1 MSYYNRVLNEKNF
14 DKFLFDNTIR
24 SRQKYMNSSLDKV
37 YSKSMNSDV
46 TFKEIDDNIKKCY
59 TNLQHLKNTF
69 GNNKINLIKSSLL
82 KAENNINCNNYNNI
96 LNITSYSRKFSNEKD
111 NNNFLNNNKN
121 SINLSQNNTLKNSS
135 SSSTITDNFQKNNL
149 IINDYKYKKNNIV
162 KYPVESSY
170 NLIFGKNRQ
179 ISPSIKLHSSNNRNY
194 FNSIQSLHN
203 SSSTNEAYLSFLRKN
218 EENKNKKNKNLF
230 LEYQELKK
238 YNDKNIKNENLIFE
252 NTNNNINEDINYK
265 QKYKECL
272 EQIEVLK
279 ISIQD
284 YQKNNTKLKE
294 TIMTLNN
301 EINNSNENKNIDLIN
316 KYKLEIIENN
326 ERILKLKE
334 DNNKLKEEN
343 QKLIQ
348 ENKDITKKITLL
360 IDIIKSKDKVIAKI
374 EKKKKLESDSSN
386 FDSIEEKNNKNIY
399 RRKSTKEYSF
409 DKIKKEK
416 NKKHIE
422 EIKLKIPK
430 YNNKGKIFEIPV
442 KKYSYDQLLKEN
454 AENKIKINILNY
466 KLKQYEEI
474 QKKYIEIEENF
485 KNDENLSRNYNK
497 SLYLESL
504 IIEGK
509 NDEINT
515 ERTFS
520 YNNFSEKSSNQKKY
534 KLIDDINNEI

>member
-1 MSYYNRVLNEKNF
+1 M
-14 DKFLFDNTIR
+14 
-24 SRQKYMNSSLDKV
+24 
-37 YSKSMNSDV
+37 
-46 TFKEIDDNIKKCY
+46 
-59 TNLQHLKNTF
+59 
-69 GNNKINLIKSSLL
+69 
-82 KAENNINCNNYNNI
+82 
-96 LNITSYSRKFSNEKD
+96 
-111 NNNFLNNNKN
+111 
-121 SINLSQNNTLKNSS
+121 
-135 SSSTITDNFQKNNL
+135 
-149 IINDYKYKKNNIV
+149 
-162 KYPVESSY
+162 
-170 NLIFGKNRQ
+170 
-179 ISPSIKLHSSNNRNY
+179 
-194 FNSIQSLHN
+194 
-203 SSSTNEAYLSFLRKN
+203 
-218 EENKNKKNKNLF
+218 
-230 LEYQELKK
+230 
-238 YNDKNIKNENLIFE
+238 
-252 NTNNNINEDINYK
+252 
-265 QKYKECL
+265 
-272 EQIEVLK
+272 
-279 ISIQD
+279 
-284 YQKNNTKLKE
+284 
-294 TIMTLNN
+294 
-301 EINNSNENKNIDLIN
+301 
-316 KYKLEIIENN
+316 
-326 ERILKLKE
+326 LKLK
-334 DNNKLKEEN
+334 
-343 QKLIQ
+343 
-348 ENKDITKKITLL
+348 
-360 IDIIKSKDKVIAKI
+360 
-374 EKKKKLESDSSN
+374 KKKKLESDSSN

-454 AENKIKINILNY
+454 AENKLKINILNY